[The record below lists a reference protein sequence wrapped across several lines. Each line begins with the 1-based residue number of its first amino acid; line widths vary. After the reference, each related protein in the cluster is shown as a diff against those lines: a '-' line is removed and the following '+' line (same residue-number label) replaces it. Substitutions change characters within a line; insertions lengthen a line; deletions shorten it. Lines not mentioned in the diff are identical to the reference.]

1 MPRSLVEKVRL
12 AGVVGAGGAGF
23 PTHVKLA
30 SRVDTY
36 IVNGVEC
43 EPLLHKDKELLRLQA
58 SRLVEGLRLAMDSTG
73 ASRGIIAVKAKA
85 KDAIC
90 ALEPHVMGAI
100 ELLRM
105 ENYYPAGDEVQVVW
119 EATGRLIPPA
129 GLPLAVGCAVS
140 NVESLL
146 NVVAAAHGQPVLT
159 TALTVAGAVA
169 RPLSCEVP
177 LGVSVREVIAL
188 AGGAT
193 VADPAFIDGGPMMG
207 PARTDLD
214 QPVTKTTGGL
224 VVLPRDH
231 RLVLRKLASE
241 EVNVRIARAACD
253 QCTQC
258 TDLCPRYLLG
268 YGVEPH
274 RVMRAVGFAGDRAEP
289 WDRHGLLC
297 CECGACEY
305 YICPEGLTPKSMCV
319 RAKQHFAARGLRPEP
334 LRGLARPHPLREARK
349 IPVPR
354 LLQRLGLTAWDVHAP
369 WTPVVMEPAWVR
381 LLLKQHVGAPAQP
394 VVGEGQVVDR
404 GEVVAQVPEGK
415 LGVPVHASIAG
426 RVARIDATSIW
437 LQRN

>member
-1 MPRSLVEKVRL
+1 MSLPLVEKVRL

-43 EPLLHKDKELLRLQA
+43 EPLLHKDKELMRLQA
-58 SRLVEGLRLAMDSTG
+58 GRLLEGLRLAMDSTG
-73 ASRGIIAVKAKA
+73 ASRGVIAVKAKA
-85 KDAIC
+85 RDAIA
-90 ALEPHVMGAI
+90 ALEPHVMGSI
-100 ELLRM
+100 SLLKM
-105 ENYYPAGDEVQVVW
+105 ENFYPAGDEVQVVY

-146 NVVAAAHGQPVLT
+146 NVAAADHGQPVIAT
-159 TALTVAGAVA
+159 SLTVAGAVA
-169 RPLSCEVP
+169 RPLSLEVP
-177 LGVSVREVIAL
+177 IGVTVREVIAL

-193 VADPAFIDGGPMMG
+193 VDDPAFIDGGPMMG

-214 QPVTKTTGGL
+214 QPVTKTTGGI

-231 RLVLRKLASE
+231 RLVQRKLAPD
-241 EVNVRIARAACD
+241 EVNVRIARASCD

-268 YGVEPH
+268 YGIEPH
-274 RVMRAVGFAGDRAEP
+274 KAMRAVGFAGEKAEA

-305 YICPEGLTPKSMCV
+305 YICPESLTPKSMCV
-319 RAKQHFAARGLRPEP
+319 RAKQGFAASGLRPEP
-334 LRGLARPHPLREARK
+334 LQGLGRPHPLREARK

-354 LLQRLGLTAWDVHAP
+354 LVQRLGLTAWDVPAP
-369 WTPVVMEPAWVR
+369 WSRVGIEPARVR
-381 LLLKQHVGAPAQP
+381 LLLKQHVGAPALP
-394 VVGEGQVVDR
+394 VVGEGELVRLGQVVA
-404 GEVVAQVPEGK
+404 EVPAGK
-415 LGVPVHASIAG
+415 LGVPIHASIAG
-426 RVARIDATSIW
+426 RIARIDATSIW
-437 LQRN
+437 IERN